1 MTTLEREIIEKFRQL
16 DNAGQQR
23 IRNFIEQETV
33 ARKQNRFD
41 VNTWLAETDTV
52 RVNFPDNAPS
62 STDLIYE
69 TREENDGNIL
79 RSLGFGNS
87 TSDSSK

>member
-62 STDLIYE
+62 STDIIYE